1 MDGQPLMHILAEVTV
16 FRELLNKIK
25 EGLKLPGSCIADN
38 KGSCGGI
45 IVSRPKSITC
55 IKVCAPG

>member
-1 MDGQPLMHILAEVTV
+1 MHILAEVTV

-25 EGLKLPGSCIADN
+25 EGLKFPGSCIADN